1 MLTRKVDAMTGS
13 HILTG
18 YAYQRHSPPTPAQ
31 HQRRQTNDDFHR
43 AGASVSR
50 TSILTSSKHINGSWH
65 PALHHSINPDC
76 YIAESVSS
84 DEPLTNDHSPGSG
97 SMLNAEPTG
106 IAVTRRSRTIFFP
119 DDDFEEN
126 NGDMDNMGR
135 RIPREGSMGD
145 ISTSCWREVDGKL
158 TYMNIPP
165 QHQEQHYKTSEHP
178 MNDHLQQYHYMQ
190 QHREHDTNQKLAHRS
205 YQVNQISE
213 ENTTASTFWAG
224 EDWHDRPPLQSSHI
238 SHTDSLRH
246 SYQPQYQR
254 EVFD

>member
-1 MLTRKVDAMTGS
+1 
-13 HILTG
+13 
-18 YAYQRHSPPTPAQ
+18 
-31 HQRRQTNDDFHR
+31 
-43 AGASVSR
+43 
-50 TSILTSSKHINGSWH
+50 
-65 PALHHSINPDC
+65 
-76 YIAESVSS
+76 
-84 DEPLTNDHSPGSG
+84 
-97 SMLNAEPTG
+97 MLNAEPTG

-190 QHREHDTNQKLAHRS
+190 QHREHDTNQKLAHRY
-205 YQVNQISE
+205 YQVNQI
-213 ENTTASTFWAG
+213 
-224 EDWHDRPPLQSSHI
+224 
-238 SHTDSLRH
+238 
-246 SYQPQYQR
+246 
-254 EVFD
+254 